1 MSFIE
6 FFVRNAEYKGLSTIY
21 GIYRL
26 LLWLLAKLISTIC
39 NSVEQIYKHIFSLF
53 GIIYSAPIVKFLKGW
68 ISYLWIPIAIS
79 VLILAYNLILGDS
92 AEGNTKA
99 KTFVRNLALLF
110 IVLFGLPYLFIGHAN
125 SNNAG
130 VFVDSNATAY
140 TEANSTYGKTPSEID
155 GLYLDADS
163 GLIDLFV
170 NDSGQGLIKGV
181 SSLSGTEDKSYAYS
195 IVANNVYD
203 MEKIFLYCA
212 EHQNK
217 EDFTKTW
224 SRDSLE
230 SGKVPKND
238 YLIQQ
243 SDGIF
248 SGTSNNEIMSINVME
263 SEVYDDW
270 NDDYDNKNMKNKLVK
285 DFMVSDYDVDESA
298 VQAAIVKMQF
308 RNKMKYFT
316 NDDSINAGNTE
327 EELKK
332 EYTSVLERNIEEL
345 LFTHIMMNGKSQ
357 YTSDGHIEKFAFR
370 SGGETEADLPFGWEL
385 EILNTELFRYHIEWG
400 VMYVQLIALIIVLFL
415 TSYKIAKIIYEIIF
429 DHFLAIFYGA
439 ADLSNG
445 QRIKEVL
452 QSIVNLIISLLFAV
466 VSVELYLI
474 ITESINTI
482 TFIPDDPHMNKW
494 MIALVD
500 FFMAM
505 AVVKGPSVL
514 EKIMG
519 IEGGLSGAWRDMGA
533 ATRPMKRAALA
544 GGFLAAKGASKLAH
558 GAAGA
563 AKSAAKRGYY
573 KYEKHKGKKAARKE
587 NENGNQYKIGSE
599 WGDKSRKEV
608 AGNESQF
615 SAISNRRNEKKK
627 VDDPLNT
634 ARKGKDG
641 TTGKAANAE
650 MARQSRDIGN
660 DINKRITEANSGL
673 LNGKTDEVKA
683 SEAQT
688 IKNETANRYRGNI
701 QNAALAEQAKAR
713 SEGQSLSDRDALQR
727 AYENSGFSTEH
738 ASSLAA
744 RDVAGGSYQDKK
756 DKFENSISVKAQQNL
771 SDSPLSYKNQ
781 MEAYK
786 DAAVDHYR
794 ALGFD
799 DASANDMATATAER
813 VMAEDKQSEIRSRA
827 SELQRNTA
835 NSGGSSLSDVD
846 ALEQATKEVLGNS
859 SVGYT
864 GDYASTANHIYEQG
878 TLKEGIVSGR
888 IANNAVRERA
898 EVNTRAGSLMASSSP
913 NLIERETLRHGGF
926 QKERD
931 LQSLRQTAYN
941 YGHDAADRKA
951 ARKTE
956 SGYRRLRKERNK
968 DSE

>member
-1 MSFIE
+1 
-6 FFVRNAEYKGLSTIY
+6 
-21 GIYRL
+21 
-26 LLWLLAKLISTIC
+26 
-39 NSVEQIYKHIFSLF
+39 
-53 GIIYSAPIVKFLKGW
+53 
-68 ISYLWIPIAIS
+68 
-79 VLILAYNLILGDS
+79 
-92 AEGNTKA
+92 
-99 KTFVRNLALLF
+99 
-110 IVLFGLPYLFIGHAN
+110 
-125 SNNAG
+125 
-130 VFVDSNATAY
+130 
-140 TEANSTYGKTPSEID
+140 
-155 GLYLDADS
+155 
-163 GLIDLFV
+163 
-170 NDSGQGLIKGV
+170 
-181 SSLSGTEDKSYAYS
+181 
-195 IVANNVYD
+195 
-203 MEKIFLYCA
+203 
-212 EHQNK
+212 
-217 EDFTKTW
+217 
-224 SRDSLE
+224 
-230 SGKVPKND
+230 
-238 YLIQQ
+238 
-243 SDGIF
+243 
-248 SGTSNNEIMSINVME
+248 
-263 SEVYDDW
+263 
-270 NDDYDNKNMKNKLVK
+270 
-285 DFMVSDYDVDESA
+285 
-298 VQAAIVKMQF
+298 
-308 RNKMKYFT
+308 
-316 NDDSINAGNTE
+316 
-327 EELKK
+327 
-332 EYTSVLERNIEEL
+332 
-345 LFTHIMMNGKSQ
+345 
-357 YTSDGHIEKFAFR
+357 
-370 SGGETEADLPFGWEL
+370 
-385 EILNTELFRYHIEWG
+385 
-400 VMYVQLIALIIVLFL
+400 
-415 TSYKIAKIIYEIIF
+415 
-429 DHFLAIFYGA
+429 
-439 ADLSNG
+439 
-445 QRIKEVL
+445 
-452 QSIVNLIISLLFAV
+452 
-466 VSVELYLI
+466 
-474 ITESINTI
+474 
-482 TFIPDDPHMNKW
+482 

-533 ATRPMKRAALA
+533 ATRPMKRAALT

-587 NENGNQYKIGSE
+587 NENGNQYKIGS
-599 WGDKSRKEV
+599 GKDKSRKEV

-615 SAISNRRNEKKK
+615 SAINNRRNEKKK

-634 ARKGKDG
+634 ARKGKG
-641 TTGKAANAE
+641 GATGKAANAE

-660 DINKRITEANSGL
+660 EMNKRITEANSGS
-673 LNGKTDEVKA
+673 LNEKTAGAKA
-683 SEAQT
+683 SNAQA

-713 SEGQSLSDRDALQR
+713 SEGQSLSDRAALQR
-727 AYENSGFSTEH
+727 AYENSGFSAEH

-744 RDVAGGSYQDKK
+744 RDVSGGSYQDNK

-771 SDSPLSYKNQ
+771 ADSPLSYRNQ

-799 DASANDMATATAER
+799 DTSASNMATATAER

-835 NSGGSSLSDVD
+835 SSGGSSLSDVD